1 MSDTITKAL
10 QTALTPQTGM
20 RRIPLSLETYQHQS
34 PALSSK
40 LLLNMFSEV
49 EPSDAR
55 VAAALLPVPGF
66 ELFLNVGS
74 GPIHAINDDQ
84 PGAIYVVSGT
94 HAYLVNPGAMT
105 ATDLGDIGTPSGGFT
120 DDQRLYSIA
129 VGPTAAVFCS
139 PPNAY
144 VSTSGGPVAQI
155 TTTWPS
161 YGASSVTFLDG
172 YFVFTGQTNPQF
184 FFITLLADPTMV
196 DALDFAALDAF
207 PNAITKVLTLGT
219 DLWFAGAS
227 GWEIWYDA
235 GNADFPFRRR
245 PNGILQRS
253 LGTAMSI
260 ARGDES
266 LWWWSADG
274 RIYRTV
280 GYQERR
286 VSTHAIEAGLSA
298 GIVSAYTYS
307 QFGHIFYVLNL
318 GDRTFVYDVTTQVW
332 HNVASSTDGTG
343 PWRGYCSAIN
353 TGFPLIGDAGAGRLL
368 QANPYVGTDMGAA
381 VKRQVVLPPLY
392 AGTKRG
398 FCARLEIEMEVGTVH
413 SPDSI
418 LLEWSDDGGITYTG
432 SRAMTVGGASGN
444 YRRRVYTTRL
454 GSFRNRT
461 FRLTSQQAMS
471 VYAIDCDIV
480 AGAH

>member
-1 MSDTITKAL
+1 MSDTISQLQKAL
-10 QTALTPQTGM
+10 QPTGM
-20 RRIPLSLETYQHQS
+20 RRIPLSLETYQHVS

-40 LLLNMFSEV
+40 LLLNMMAEQ
-49 EPSDAR
+49 EPADAR
-55 VAAALLPVPGF
+55 VAAALLPTPGV

-74 GPIHAINDDQ
+74 GPVHAVNDDL
-84 PGAIYVVSGT
+84 PGAIFVVSGT
-94 HAYLVNPGAMT
+94 HFYVVDTGAMT

-129 VGPTAAVFCS
+129 VGPTAAVVCS

-144 VSTSGGPVAQI
+144 VSSGPGAPVAQMV
-155 TTTWPS
+155 TGWPS

-172 YFVFTGQTNPQF
+172 YFVFTGQSAPEF
-184 FFITLLADPTMV
+184 FFITLLADPTLV
-196 DALDFAALDAF
+196 DPLDFAALDAF

-235 GNADFPFRRR
+235 GNLDFPFRRR

-253 LGTAMSI
+253 VGSARSI

-286 VSTHAIEAGLSA
+286 VSTHGIEGLF
-298 GIVSAYTYS
+298 GGGMVSAYTYS
-307 QFGHIFYVLNL
+307 QLGHIFYVLNL
-318 GDRTFVYDVTTQVW
+318 GDRSFIYDVTTQVW
-332 HNVASSTDGTG
+332 HNAASSTDGTG

-368 QANPYVGTDMGAA
+368 RADPYVGTDMGVA

-392 AGTKRG
+392 AGTKRA

-413 SPDSI
+413 APDTI

-432 SRAMTVGGASGN
+432 SRTMTVGGADLH
-444 YRRRVYTTRL
+444 YRKRVFTTRL

-471 VYAIDCDIV
+471 IYAIDCDIV
-480 AGAH
+480 AGNH